1 MDDDDL
7 TKFKKI
13 NPKSEVKRFRIT
25 SDEKTKLDNF
35 LNKYNLEFSDFAKH
49 LIWTAIDS
57 SEQKDYVKFNFK
69 LKSKT
74 HHRPPPKVDPDALYE
89 LGRIGTNVN
98 QIARALNT
106 IKNEIGSN
114 LNLAEQFSFIECLQA
129 LQVIQ
134 DDLHSVV
141 GEIKSPKQSDKAIQN
156 ARNRALMIVG
166 EEPNAH

>member
-1 MDDDDL
+1 MDDPEL
-7 TKFKKI
+7 IKFKKT

-49 LIWTAIDS
+49 LLWTAIDS
-57 SEQKDYVKFNFK
+57 SEQKDYVTFNFK

-106 IKNEIGSN
+106 IKNIIDSD

-141 GEIKSPKQSDKAIQN
+141 GEIKSSKQSDKAIQS
-156 ARNRALMIVG
+156 ARDRAISLVG
-166 EEPNAH
+166 DEADAH